1 MLRVIRHKSVDIES
15 RVVDLVKR
23 LTLQKKIGFLV
34 KAAGSVSS
42 LGTRFSDVVPGATSF
57 PHLILTAA
65 SFNASLFQA
74 IGKLILQF
82 KMIRELIVSL
92 FHVVS
97 NAARAMYN
105 VGLARL
111 TFWSPNINIFRDPGW
126 GSGLKTPG
134 ENPLLTSKY
143 AAGYVKGLEQIDD
156 SDPNWLKVG
165 ARCLLQTLYSL

>member
-1 MLRVIRHKSVDIES
+1 MSDGLRLYMCLLRC
-15 RVVDLVKR
+15 
-23 LTLQKKIGFLV
+23 
-34 KAAGSVSS
+34 
-42 LGTRFSDVVPGATSF
+42 F

-74 IGKLILQF
+74 IGK
-82 KMIRELIVSL
+82 LIVSL

-111 TFWSPNINIFRDPGW
+111 TFWSPNINIFRDPRW

-143 AAGYVKGLEQIDD
+143 AAGYVKGLEQSDD
-156 SDPNWLKVG
+156 SDPNRLKVG
-165 ARCLLQTLYSL
+165 ACCLLQTLYSL